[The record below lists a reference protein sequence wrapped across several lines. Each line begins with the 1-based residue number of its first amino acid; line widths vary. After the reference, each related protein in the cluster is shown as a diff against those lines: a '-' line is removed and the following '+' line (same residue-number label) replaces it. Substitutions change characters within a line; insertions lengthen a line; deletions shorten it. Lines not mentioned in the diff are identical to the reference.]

1 MTKSEILKKTHKNV
15 IKCRLLTIM
24 DLKGDPKSWGH
35 PEQPFWSPV
44 AIYNHLASTD
54 YPKAVNMS
62 LKVSKIHS
70 KSDKFKPSQ
79 QSQPIPATSTNPSKL
94 NRISKKTNQTM
105 FSNTL

>member
-1 MTKSEILKKTHKNV
+1 
-15 IKCRLLTIM
+15 M
-24 DLKGDPKSWGH
+24 DPKGDPKCCTLSPRNASLGY

-54 YPKAVNMS
+54 YPKAVKMS
-62 LKVSKIHS
+62 LKVTKIHS

-79 QSQPIPATSTNPSKL
+79 QSQPIPATSTNPSEL

-105 FSNTL
+105 RSNML